1 MVVTNIM
8 PCIKVTK
15 ENSIGCMD
23 MYIDLGS
30 KIRITDDEGKIV
42 EGKVLFL
49 ELGKYEEED
58 DMLYLLL
65 ENEKQ
70 FNIGVSYIV
79 DIEEL

>member
-8 PCIKVTK
+8 TCIKVTK
-15 ENSIGCMD
+15 ENNMSGMD

-30 KIRITDDEGKIV
+30 KIRVTDDEGNIV

-49 ELGKYEEED
+49 ELGKDVEED

-65 ENEKQ
+65 DNEKQ
-70 FNIGVSYIV
+70 FSIGISYIL

>member
-1 MVVTNIM
+1 M
-8 PCIKVTK
+8 
-15 ENSIGCMD
+15 SGMD

-30 KIRITDDEGKIV
+30 KIRVTDDEGNIV

-49 ELGKYEEED
+49 ELGKDVEED

-65 ENEKQ
+65 DNEKQ
-70 FNIGVSYIV
+70 FSIGISYIL

>member
-15 ENSIGCMD
+15 ENNMSGMD

-30 KIRITDDEGKIV
+30 KIRVTDDAGNIV

-49 ELGKYEEED
+49 ELGKDVKED

-65 ENEKQ
+65 DNEKQ
-70 FNIGVSYIV
+70 FSIGISYIL

>member
-1 MVVTNIM
+1 
-8 PCIKVTK
+8 
-15 ENSIGCMD
+15 

-30 KIRITDDEGKIV
+30 KIRVTDDEGNIV

-49 ELGKYEEED
+49 ELGKDVEED

-65 ENEKQ
+65 DNEKQ
-70 FNIGVSYIV
+70 FSIGISYIL

>member
-15 ENSIGCMD
+15 ENNTSGMD
-23 MYIDLGS
+23 MYIDLGTS
-30 KIRITDDEGKIV
+30 VRITDAEGNRV

-49 ELGKYEEED
+49 ELAKYEEED

-65 ENEKQ
+65 DNEEQ
-70 FNIGVSYIV
+70 FNIGISYIS
-79 DIEEL
+79 DIEEV

>member
-15 ENSIGCMD
+15 ENNMSGMD

-30 KIRITDDEGKIV
+30 KIRVTDDAGNIV

-49 ELGKYEEED
+49 VLGKDVKED

-65 ENEKQ
+65 DNEKQ
-70 FNIGVSYIV
+70 FSIGISYIL

>member
-8 PCIKVTK
+8 PCIRVTK
-15 ENSIGCMD
+15 ENNRSGMD

-30 KIRITDDEGKIV
+30 RIRVTDDEGKIV
-42 EGKVLFL
+42 DGRVLFL
-49 ELGKYEEED
+49 ELSKYEEED

-65 ENEKQ
+65 DNEKQ
-70 FNIGVSYIV
+70 FSIGTSYIV